1 MAIAIGR
8 VVAMTTLEDGTF
20 FGPVILTNLSFVVL
34 EGKVSIVVVE
44 FSVRVA
50 VSVSLARMALKAVAS
65 VVEGVLIGH
74 IVSLRDRSLFYSD
87 ENCGDTSKRYRQ

>member
-50 VSVSLARMALKAVAS
+50 VSVSLARMALAVAS